1 MAMIRASCTTCGDI
15 ELTSREMVVRVCRD
29 DGAGT
34 YSFTC
39 PACGDL
45 VTKDAEA
52 RIVELLVASGVELV
66 TWSLPAELHEVKVG
80 DPIDHD
86 DLLDFHALLETDGWM
101 ETLHRMTAP

>member
-1 MAMIRASCTTCGDI
+1 MATIRASCSTCGDV
-15 ELTSREMVVRVCRD
+15 EFTSRDVTVRVCRD
-29 DGAGT
+29 DDAGT
-34 YSFTC
+34 YTFTC
-39 PACGDL
+39 PGCRER
-45 VTKDAEA
+45 VTKDAEP

-86 DLLDFHALLETDGWM
+86 DLLDFHTLLETDGWM